1 MDEQGEAVSLEGPP
15 PLEQAVVWL
24 ARALTCEDLGARL
37 NQLAQQHLPCEEVA
51 IYARRGQG
59 YELLS
64 ASGAPLPRRL
74 PGDFELPH
82 EPELVASP
90 PWCPWEQPLLLPLQ
104 GRNRRVGV
112 LIARVTGTLPPLR
125 DPSLGI
131 LQGVGGALLEGL
143 LADERRTHAVL
154 RRSTRRGVAR
164 PRSTRA
170 IASNGN
176 GNGVPN
182 ASGDVELIGR
192 SPALDQVQRMI
203 TRVARVDS
211 PVLLLGETGT
221 GKSLVANAIH
231 KASGRSE
238 GPFVVVNCAAIPKD
252 LAESEFF
259 GHVKGAFT
267 GALREHRGRVEQ
279 ANGGT
284 LFLDEVGELSAS
296 AQGKLLLFLEERR
309 YCPVGSER
317 ERRADVR
324 VVAATNRDLEADVSA
339 GSFRQ
344 DLLYRLNVFPLTLAP
359 LRQRGED
366 VLLLASHFLERIA
379 KRYELP
385 QPSLTAAAMQRLRE
399 YSWPGNLREL
409 RNVLEKA
416 LVMAD
421 EDVIGVDLLPSQV
434 LEGGPPPSQSLP
446 SVSGPG
452 QVSRPASG
460 SGALALPCERGSL
473 LPFHEAKKQ
482 LLESW
487 ERNYLELLLEQT
499 GGNVASA
506 ARFAGL
512 NKRNLHRK
520 LRQHGIERLDFV
532 ASR

>member
-1 MDEQGEAVSLEGPP
+1 MDQQVEGLSSEGPP

-37 NQLAQQHLPCEEVA
+37 NQLAQQHLPCAEVGV
-51 IYARRGQG
+51 YARRGQG

-74 PGDFELPH
+74 PPEFDVPSD
-82 EPELVASP
+82 PELVASP

-112 LIARVTGTLPPLR
+112 LIAQVTGTLPPLR

-164 PRSTRA
+164 PRSTRTA
-170 IASNGN
+170 ASLATAGA
-176 GNGVPN
+176 P
-182 ASGDVELIGR
+182 AARGDVELIGR
-192 SPALDQVQRMI
+192 SPALEQVQRMI
-203 TRVARVDS
+203 ERVARVDS

-231 KASGRSE
+231 KVSARAQ

-267 GALREHRGRVEQ
+267 GALREHRGKVEQ

-359 LRQRGED
+359 LRKRGED
-366 VLLLASHFLERIA
+366 VLLLAGHFLERIA
-379 KRYELP
+379 ARYDLP

-421 EDVIGVDLLPSQV
+421 EDVIDVDLLPSEV
-434 LEGGPPPSQSLP
+434 VAGGPSPSQAL
-446 SVSGPG
+446 SVMS
-452 QVSRPASG
+452 ASG
-460 SGALALPCERGSL
+460 RFERPKPSAPFPLLERGSL

-482 LLESW
+482 LLEGW

-499 GGNVASA
+499 QGNVASA
-506 ARFAGL
+506 ARYAGL

-532 ASR
+532 ANR